1 MDTTAVF
8 RHLEAA
14 VTMQLQLAGGDESVI
29 KAGEVLLASL
39 EPALRQAT
47 FALAEQ
53 AAHEVSAQLPGH
65 RVEVALRGGEPELVI
80 AEDRA
85 EPVTPDE
92 DLEARI
98 TVRLPTSLKSDLE
111 AAASVYGDSVNAFVI
126 KALRSKASRRKSH
139 RFTGTID
146 T

>member
-1 MDTTAVF
+1 MDTTTVL
-8 RHLEAA
+8 RQLEAS
-14 VTMQLQLAGGDESVI
+14 VTMQLQLAGSDEGAT
-29 KAGEVLLASL
+29 KAGELLLAAL

-47 FALAEQ
+47 FTLAEQ
-53 AAHEVSAQLPGH
+53 AAHEVSAQLTGH
-65 RVEVALRGGEPELVI
+65 RVEVTLRGGEPELVVT
-80 AEDRA
+80 ENSA
-85 EPVTPDE
+85 EPVTHDD
-92 DLEARI
+92 DLGARI

-126 KALRSKASRRKSH
+126 KALRSKASRRKSR

>member
-8 RHLEAA
+8 RQLEAA
-14 VTMQLQLAGGDESVI
+14 VTMQLQIAGFDESAAKV
-29 KAGEVLLASL
+29 GEVLLASL
-39 EPALRQAT
+39 EPALRHAT
-47 FALAEQ
+47 FTLAEQ

-65 RVEVALRGGEPELVI
+65 RVEVTLRGGEPELVVT
-80 AEDRA
+80 E
-85 EPVTPDE
+85 EPADPAAGDE

-98 TVRLPTSLKSDLE
+98 TVRLPTSLKNDLE

-126 KALRSKASRRKSH
+126 KTLRSKASRRKSR